1 MNSSEKHEHQILGV
15 LSAKRAEAFLRDCAN
30 LGTNHVPHTKGDR
43 DIAAATFR
51 LLNKR
56 YPDIVPRPGPLSQ
69 QWAMVASFSYLSFLV
84 RKGWDAPTLRER
96 EWYVRDA
103 ESLAQYMHSE
113 KPEGWTTDYAPWIV
127 YRFSDPPARATA
139 LEAVFYYLRRRIVDA
154 RHCGNPDCLAPYFF
168 ATKKG
173 QKYCSEEC
181 AAPAQRASK
190 LKWWNE
196 NRAKSSTKDSSRHE
210 TELKPP
216 KKG

>member
-1 MNSSEKHEHQILGV
+1 MKSSGKRGHQILGV
-15 LSAKRAEAFLRDCAN
+15 LPEERARAFLLDCAN
-30 LGTNHVPHTKGDR
+30 LGANHVLHTKGDR
-43 DIAAATFR
+43 DIAAAMYRQLTRRF
-51 LLNKR
+51 
-56 YPDIVPRPGPLSQ
+56 PDIVTRGEHPS
-69 QWAMVASFSYLSFLV
+69 MVASFSYLSFLL

-96 EWYVRDA
+96 EWYFGDA